1 MTKPLVMIGAGG
13 HAAVLAEILLEQ
25 NRQLIAVVSPDLIKE
40 NSPLFGVT
48 QISSDEELLTI
59 YSPQDVE
66 LVNGV
71 GSIPRNNIRSKL
83 STFFT
88 GKGYSFSRV
97 ISQKAILSNFL
108 TLEEGV
114 QIMPGAVIQVNTV
127 VGKNS
132 IINTGA
138 IVEHDCTI
146 GANNHIAPGVTLSGG
161 VITDSDVHVGTGA
174 NIIQGIHIGQAA
186 VVGAGTTISRNVP
199 AGQVL
204 IPARSRIID

>member
-13 HAAVLAEILLEQ
+13 HAAVLAEILLER

-88 GKGYSFSRV
+88 EKGYTFARV
-97 ISQKAILSNFL
+97 ISPKAILSNFL

-114 QIMPGAVIQVNTV
+114 QVMPGAVIQVNTV

>member
-1 MTKPLVMIGAGG
+1 MIGAGG

-40 NSPLFGVT
+40 NSPLFGVA
-48 QISSDEELLTI
+48 QIASDEEFLTI

-88 GKGYSFSRV
+88 GKGYSFARV
-97 ISQKAILSNFL
+97 ISKKAILSNFL
-108 TLEEGV
+108 TLGEGV

-127 VGKNS
+127 IGKNS

-138 IVEHDCTI
+138 IVEHDCII

-161 VITDSDVHVGTGA
+161 VMTDSDVHVGTGA

-199 AGQVL
+199 DGQIL

>member
-13 HAAVLAEILLEQ
+13 HAAVLAEILLQKDRE
-25 NRQLIAVVSPDLIKE
+25 LIAVVSPEPVKE
-40 NSPLFGVT
+40 NSPLYGLPK
-48 QISSDEELLTI
+48 ISNDEDLLAA

-71 GSIPRNNIRSKL
+71 GSIPRNNTRSKL
-83 STFFT
+83 STFFNE
-88 GKGYSFSRV
+88 KGYTFAKV
-97 ISQKAILSNFL
+97 ISPKAILSNFL

-114 QIMPGAVIQVNTV
+114 QIMHGAIIQVNTV

-132 IINTGA
+132 IINTGV
-138 IVEHDCTI
+138 IVEHDCAI
-146 GANNHIAPGVTLSGG
+146 GINNHIAPGVTLSGG

-199 AGQVL
+199 AGQIL
-204 IPARSRIID
+204 IPARSRVIR

>member
-40 NSPLFGVT
+40 NSPLFGVA
-48 QISSDEELLTI
+48 QIASDEEFLTI

-88 GKGYSFSRV
+88 GKGYSFARV
-97 ISQKAILSNFL
+97 ISKKAILSNFL
-108 TLEEGV
+108 TLGEGV

-127 VGKNS
+127 IGKNS

-138 IVEHDCTI
+138 IVEHDCII

-161 VITDSDVHVGTGA
+161 VMTDSDVHVGTGA

-199 AGQVL
+199 DGQIL

>member
-13 HAAVLAEILLEQ
+13 HAAVLAEILLER

-66 LVNGV
+66 LVNGL

-88 GKGYSFSRV
+88 EKGYTFARV
-97 ISQKAILSNFL
+97 ISPKAILSNFL

-146 GANNHIAPGVTLSGG
+146 GVNNHIAPGVTLSGG

>member
-1 MTKPLVMIGAGG
+1 MIGAGG

>member
-1 MTKPLVMIGAGG
+1 MLGAGG
-13 HAAVLAEILLEQ
+13 HAAVLAEILLQQDRE
-25 NRQLIAVVSPDLIKE
+25 LIAVVSPEPIKE
-40 NSPLFGVT
+40 SSPLFGVT
-48 QISSDEELLTI
+48 QIISDEEFLTI

-71 GSIPRNNIRSKL
+71 GSIPKNNIRSQL
-83 STFFT
+83 LTFFT
-88 GKGYSFSRV
+88 EKGYRFARV
-97 ISQKAILSNFL
+97 ISPKAILSNFL

-114 QIMPGAVIQVNTV
+114 QIMPGAIIQVNTV

-146 GANNHIAPGVTLSGG
+146 GINNHIAPGVTLSGG
-161 VITDSDVHVGTGA
+161 VITGSDVHVGTGA

-204 IPARSRIID
+204 IPARSRVIS

>member
-13 HAAVLAEILLEQ
+13 HAAVLAEIILEQ

-48 QISSDEELLTI
+48 QIASDEELLTI

-88 GKGYSFSRV
+88 EKGYAFAKV
-97 ISQKAILSNFL
+97 ISPKAILSNFL
-108 TLEEGV
+108 ILEEGV

-161 VITDSDVHVGTGA
+161 VMTDSDVHVGTGA